1 MAEAKQTINT
11 WTRWAP
17 LALSAAAIGLL
28 AFALAT
34 GWGKGPP
41 GDEGAAAHLWQI
53 LVGLQVPLI
62 VIFAGTAEWRRP
74 LGPLA
79 FLGLQV
85 LALMLAMAP
94 VAILRL

>member
-11 WTRWAP
+11 WARWAP
-17 LALSAAAIGLL
+17 LALAAAALGLL
-28 AFALAT
+28 AFAMTT

-62 VIFAGTAEWRRP
+62 VIFAATAEWRRP
-74 LGPLA
+74 LAPLT

-85 LALMLAMAP
+85 LALILATAP